1 MADNLLNTVLGDTS
15 TLISS
20 GTFAGSQATL
30 LTSGLSSIATGASG
44 SLLASSTSGVASAL
58 SATGVS
64 GLASSLTGSV
74 SGLTSSIT
82 GSVSGLAS
90 SLTGKVS
97 GLASSLTGGIAI
109 PGVAGLLDM
118 TKGIA
123 GAAFGAITS
132 SFKSFKANVPQ
143 NLTAIAT
150 KNEADA
156 KSADILATAKNAA
169 SEMMNTSGIGT
180 AIDKISSVG
189 GSLVS
194 GAASSL
200 SGAASGIVGGIS
212 NVVSIAANGAGSG
225 ISALAG
231 GASATALLVSN
242 TLGSSSISL
251 PGVSGITDIIKTGTS
266 ASTNGVN
273 SVLSG
278 SISGLPNLTG
288 LTGTA
293 LTAATSLRDK
303 TQSLASLAT
312 TGLPPSAAA
321 TLQSAMSSISSGG
334 AIPIKLPTIATS
346 TLDRGELTAGLLAAF
361 GSTKIPVP
369 NFAGNP
375 ATFGKTASS
384 ELLKKYDE
392 SKVEIAK
399 LSDEYLA
406 QNIKIRNAQGAY
418 QTAKNDLPQG
428 DPTIETLKATLLT
441 EQKTLATIDTKII
454 ALRKQQ
460 SLTA

>member
-64 GLASSLTGSV
+64 GLASSL
-74 SGLTSSIT
+74 T